1 MATFSP
7 RPLSLYLSTFK
18 SETTMSKVTIYHNPR
33 CSKSRQTLELLIE
46 NGFEPNIVLYLENT
60 PDADVLASLIQKL
73 GMTAREL
80 LRTGENEYKDHGLDN
95 PDLSDEEIIQAM
107 LSAPILIQRPI
118 VECGEQARIGRPP
131 EQVLEILA

>member
-1 MATFSP
+1 
-7 RPLSLYLSTFK
+7 
-18 SETTMSKVTIYHNPR
+18 MSKVTIYHNPR